1 MKIYVINGES
11 YFLINEE
18 ISKIIK
24 DSKNITTFDLNI
36 NTLEDVIIEA
46 GYYSI
51 FEEDKYIIVKNANF
65 FGSGKLNE
73 NDTNLLINYLDNP
86 QDNTI
91 IIFVCNEKLDLRKK
105 ITKLVKD
112 KYKLI
117 VINNLKV
124 YEIENRLKT
133 YFAKNN
139 MTIDEE
145 SIKYIISNN
154 LNNYDLIMME
164 VEKIILYYNKPSKI
178 DYNDVLNISARNI
191 NNNNFLLVDAIVN
204 NDLEKSL
211 ELYNDLKIMKVE
223 PTVLISLIA
232 RDFRIMY
239 NIKTMLNDNINEYT
253 IMNELGLMDWQLNKY
268 LQKVFPYKL
277 EELKNILIDL
287 ADLDL
292 NIKKGKVDRFIGLE
306 LFILNICG

>member
-1 MKIYVINGES
+1 MKVYVINGES

-51 FEEDKYIIVKNANF
+51 FQEDKYIIVKNANF
-65 FGSGKLNE
+65 FGSSKLSE
-73 NDTNLLINYLDNP
+73 DDTNLLMNYLDNP

-112 KYKLI
+112 KYSLK

-124 YEIENRLKT
+124 YEIENRLKM
-133 YFAKNN
+133 YFQKNK
-139 MTIDEE
+139 MSIDED
-145 SIKYIISNN
+145 SLKYIISNS

-164 VEKIILYYNKPSKI
+164 VEKLILYYNKPSNI
-178 DYNDVLNISARNI
+178 SYNDVLKISARNI
-191 NNNNFLLVDAIVN
+191 NTNNFLLVDAIVN

-277 EELKNILIDL
+277 EELKNVLIDL

-292 NIKKGKVDRFIGLE
+292 NIKNGKVDRFIGLE
-306 LFILNICG
+306 LFILNMCE

>member
-1 MKIYVINGES
+1 MKVYVINGES

-51 FEEDKYIIVKNANF
+51 FQEDKYIIVKNANF
-65 FGSGKLNE
+65 FGSSKLSE
-73 NDTNLLINYLDNP
+73 DDTNLLINYLDSP

-112 KYKLI
+112 KYSLK

-124 YEIENRLKT
+124 YEIENRLKM
-133 YFAKNN
+133 YFQKNK
-139 MTIDEE
+139 MSIDED
-145 SIKYIISNN
+145 SLKYIISNS

-164 VEKIILYYNKPSKI
+164 VEKLILYYNKPSNI
-178 DYNDVLNISARNI
+178 SYNDV
-191 NNNNFLLVDAIVN
+191 
-204 NDLEKSL
+204 
-211 ELYNDLKIMKVE
+211 
-223 PTVLISLIA
+223 
-232 RDFRIMY
+232 
-239 NIKTMLNDNINEYT
+239 
-253 IMNELGLMDWQLNKY
+253 
-268 LQKVFPYKL
+268 
-277 EELKNILIDL
+277 KNIG
-287 ADLDL
+287 
-292 NIKKGKVDRFIGLE
+292 KKY
-306 LFILNICG
+306 